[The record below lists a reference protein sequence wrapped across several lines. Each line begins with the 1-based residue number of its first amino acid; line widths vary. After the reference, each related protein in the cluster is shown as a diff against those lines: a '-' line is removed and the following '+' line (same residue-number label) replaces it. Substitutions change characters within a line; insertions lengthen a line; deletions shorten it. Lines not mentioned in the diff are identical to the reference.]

1 MMGGVLLLVSFC
13 MLWLLLFSFDV
24 AAVTVVLYD
33 IVLDRVVLQVATVI
47 VGLGLGASGHVYQF
61 SEGLVID

>member
-1 MMGGVLLLVSFC
+1 MMSGVLLFVSFF
-13 MLWLLLFSFDV
+13 MLRLLLFSFDV
-24 AAVTVVLYD
+24 AVTVVLYV
-33 IVLDRVVLQVATVI
+33 VLDQVVLQVVTVI